1 MLDFTSKINV
11 FIDAEWVDKKH
22 IVSLQVLIQTP
33 GLKDKKYIIFNRL
46 HHALLLRRGYYDSY
60 LKKHDCTIL
69 FDEFDDHTDHL
80 TALIYKHLF
89 QSNYQVENVKLRCNL
104 FFFFS
109 PKDIWAAVGWHN
121 FRNFVISENGSSKG
135 LIMQKRNLMGTF
147 SLDYGNHFTVCYKLK
162 DVSGWTNTSLE
173 TFANGLGIVT
183 STKKL
188 VDNYKD
194 RMDYALEH
202 FTDDF
207 IKYAINDVVLLR
219 QIVTAKIELIN
230 WLTKDVLKIPLE
242 FSRDTIPMTQ
252 GRLVS
257 SIFEFYLSNLVNKKN
272 LDLDISPEILLKA
285 AYAKLGVL
293 DPDSKNYS
301 KFRDSHQELLKN
313 TNLSY
318 FLTSEGAE
326 NVGRL
331 TQKFSNA
338 YLHQAFSQAG
348 IKYFLHFFGNNS
360 GIFNSLVQGGRC
372 ISERYKEFRD
382 DYCADIDLSSC
393 YGTALRA
400 FSYPIGLPLVY
411 AKTSNEIGITLGDFL
426 SKNKN
431 KLVDN
436 LYQIIV
442 SGNLTFNQDLIF
454 SKITTEKRVKKF
466 LIADDRKFS
475 NSHVDATHIDADF
488 VLLRTQIQN
497 GIITADVL
505 EVLKAVCSS
514 QEMGEILK
522 LEVQTACFWDKNLE
536 CETIEE
542 WVRHVIESDGNF
554 YFDEETQST
563 VDTRTRHWY
572 KLPLE
577 NFIGTLVNERKRIK
591 GEAKNASTAQ
601 ERDTLMAKQQILKLI
616 INVFYGICTSPFFS
630 TGNAVLANNITA
642 RACMECWKMSRALNL
657 HCSISDGGLISLN
670 AVNFISN
677 PDRKPGLAVFSDLY
691 ALQAHRSIKSSSL
704 GGINWKDIF
713 SDPQLHHRF
722 KELDDLAWKHL
733 LDFWNCFGLTMKIGV
748 EHKLENVS
756 LKIAHWSKAH
766 YLLYRFNSETKEWDD
781 CLYVI
786 RGASKKTNLRPH
798 PCYKILE
805 ACAQNTDFSEVELVY
820 EHFKILRI
828 AEWITIQKSKNRDDV
843 IKSVRPGETL
853 IETRRYRLNNLDK
866 PIPTAEVFKKRAN
879 RATRKEFST
888 LFERCFQLGIDATVE
903 ALCKDKI
910 PKLKRISE
918 VVEQEIT
925 YDEFEE
931 ISDPLTSLAL
941 LQ

>member
-1 MLDFTSKINV
+1 MLKFTSKINV

-33 GLKDKKYIIFNRL
+33 GLRDKKYIIFNRL

-69 FDEFDDHTDHL
+69 FDEFDDHTDRL
-80 TALIYKHLF
+80 TALIFKHLF
-89 QSNYQVENVKLRCNL
+89 QSNYQVQNVKIKCNL

-109 PKDIWAAVGWHN
+109 SKDIWIALGWDTFKN
-121 FRNFVISENGSSKG
+121 LIISENGSSKG
-135 LIMQKRNLMGTF
+135 IITQKRNLMGTF
-147 SLDYGNHFTVCYKLK
+147 CLDYGDDFTVIYTLK

-173 TFANGLGIVT
+173 TFAEGLGIAT

-188 VDNYKD
+188 VDDYKD

-219 QIVTAKIELIN
+219 QIVTAKIGLVN

-257 SIFEFYLSNLVNKKN
+257 SIFEFYLSNLADKETLG
-272 LDLDISPEILLKA
+272 LDMNPEILLKA

-301 KFRDSHQELLKN
+301 KFRESHQELLKN

-318 FLTSEGAE
+318 FSTPEGVE
-326 NVGRL
+326 NVSKL

-348 IKYFLHFFGNNS
+348 IKYFLHFFGTNS

-393 YGTALRA
+393 YGSALRA

-411 AKTSNEIGITLGDFL
+411 AKTSNETGLSLGDFL
-426 SKNKN
+426 SKNKS

-436 LYQIIV
+436 LYQIVI
-442 SGNLTFNQDLIF
+442 SGNLPFNQDFLF

-475 NSHVDATHIDADF
+475 NFHVDATHIDADF
-488 VLLRTQIQN
+488 VLLQNQIQN

-522 LEVQTACFWDKNLE
+522 LEVQTACFWDKRLE
-536 CETIEE
+536 CDTIED
-542 WVRHVIESDGNF
+542 WIKRVIESNGNF
-554 YFDEETQST
+554 YFDEESQST
-563 VDTRTRHWY
+563 VDTRTRYWY
-572 KLPLE
+572 RLPLE
-577 NFIGTLVNERKRIK
+577 KFIGTLVNERKK
-591 GEAKNASTAQ
+591 MKTQAKNAATAQ
-601 ERDTLMAKQQILKLI
+601 ERDALMAKQQILKLI
-616 INVFYGICTSPFFS
+616 INVFYGICASPFFP

-642 RACMECWKMSRALNL
+642 RGRMECWKMSRALIFP
-657 HCSISDGGLISLN
+657 SFYF
-670 AVNFISN
+670 FILMGS
-677 PDRKPGLAVFSDLY
+677 
-691 ALQAHRSIKSSSL
+691 
-704 GGINWKDIF
+704 
-713 SDPQLHHRF
+713 
-722 KELDDLAWKHL
+722 
-733 LDFWNCFGLTMKIGV
+733 
-748 EHKLENVS
+748 
-756 LKIAHWSKAH
+756 
-766 YLLYRFNSETKEWDD
+766 
-781 CLYVI
+781 
-786 RGASKKTNLRPH
+786 
-798 PCYKILE
+798 
-805 ACAQNTDFSEVELVY
+805 
-820 EHFKILRI
+820 
-828 AEWITIQKSKNRDDV
+828 
-843 IKSVRPGETL
+843 
-853 IETRRYRLNNLDK
+853 
-866 PIPTAEVFKKRAN
+866 
-879 RATRKEFST
+879 
-888 LFERCFQLGIDATVE
+888 
-903 ALCKDKI
+903 
-910 PKLKRISE
+910 
-918 VVEQEIT
+918 
-925 YDEFEE
+925 
-931 ISDPLTSLAL
+931 
-941 LQ
+941 